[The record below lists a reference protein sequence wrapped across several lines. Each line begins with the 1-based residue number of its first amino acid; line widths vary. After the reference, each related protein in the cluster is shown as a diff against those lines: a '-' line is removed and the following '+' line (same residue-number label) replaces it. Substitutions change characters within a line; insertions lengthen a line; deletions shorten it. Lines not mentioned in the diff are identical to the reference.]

1 MYLNKITLD
10 NFRTFYGKHNI
21 EFSINKAQPVTILVG
36 ENGAG
41 KTTLLNGV
49 YWAFTGGFTK
59 QFQSSESVINKYARE
74 EGVKYCSVEV
84 TFTNDETRYLLKRI
98 YVNGLS
104 DSDIALSEYDSTGV
118 LTAIN
123 REMAEII
130 IEKLIPKKLA
140 SWFFFDGEAIGHL
153 HLNGDIKFR
162 DDLRQTF
169 GFSSL
174 DRLIKTLSE
183 LDRDYRKEESRLIQ
197 NEELAAITAR
207 IESLEE
213 EQCVKED
220 QLEKI
225 KQTIYRSEKNLTD
238 LEQRL
243 SKYAQAEPIQNRKEI
258 AVRKLKDAKLRR
270 EQRQKYRNEY
280 FIYNVPKVLLKNEL
294 EKLIIN
300 LNQKEED
307 QTLPEP
313 FGTKLI
319 EDIKF
324 LKKCICGT
332 SVLPGSIEEINLNK
346 MNEKASTS
354 HLMQKIFSF
363 RSEIG
368 EYQKQAIDFD
378 KNISLHNDEIGK
390 CEGEIAEQEQ
400 VIRNADQDISE
411 INDQEVKKIKAEIND
426 EDATI
431 KNAYT
436 EHGSVK
442 NQFDNDKKRLSELK
456 LKQEKILSEQIRSS
470 HLRQER
476 EKVARLYNYVSNEF
490 QRQEQ
495 EVLNALNKEVSG
507 VLESYLTKNFT
518 AAVEP
523 STYAVK
529 VFDIDKRQVT
539 LSSGES
545 NLLKFAV
552 IAAIVG
558 MAGKRTKISNVN
570 WISEPIIAPLIFD
583 APFSV
588 LDKEYRTGVTKNLS
602 ELASQLIL
610 MFDGDKWNDELAD
623 ILNAKIGKAYV
634 LVSKAKGAEK
644 LISKNIEIFGKF
656 FKLNEYGERDETN
669 VKEVLL

>member
-1 MYLNKITLD
+1 MYLNTLTLD
-10 NFRTFYGKHNI
+10 NFRTFYGKHSIN
-21 EFSINKAQPVTILVG
+21 FSVNKAQPVTILIG

-41 KTTLLNGV
+41 KTTVLNAV

-59 QFQSSESVINKYARE
+59 QFQTSESVINKYARE
-74 EGVKYCSVEV
+74 DGAKSCSVEV
-84 TFTNDETRYLLKRI
+84 TFTNDNTCYLLKRI
-98 YVNGLS
+98 YSNGL
-104 DSDIALSEYDSTGV
+104 DGSDIALAEYDSAGA
-118 LTAIN
+118 LTPIN
-123 REMAEII
+123 REMAIII
-130 IEKLIPKKLA
+130 IEKLIPKRLA
-140 SWFFFDGEAIGHL
+140 SWFFFDGEAIEHL
-153 HLNGDIKFR
+153 HLNGDTKFR

-174 DRLIKTLSE
+174 DRLMKTLSE
-183 LDRDYRKEESRLIQ
+183 LDRDYRKEEGRLIQ
-197 NEELAAITAR
+197 NEELAFITSQL
-207 IESLEE
+207 ESYE
-213 EQCVKED
+213 ED
-220 QLEKI
+220 QYEREARVEKL
-225 KQTIYRSEKNLTD
+225 KQTINRAEKNKHD

-243 SKYAQAEPIQNRKEI
+243 SKYAQAEPIQTRREI
-258 AVRKLKDAKLRR
+258 AVRKLKDAKIRR
-270 EQRQKYRNEY
+270 DQKQKYRNEF

-294 EKLIIN
+294 EKLIIS

-332 SVLPGSIEEINLNK
+332 AVLPGSLEEKNLNK

-354 HLMQKIFSF
+354 QLMQKIFSF

-368 EYQKQAIDFD
+368 EYQKQAFDFEN
-378 KNISLHNDEIGK
+378 KISLHNDEIGK
-390 CEGEIAEQEQ
+390 CEAEIAEQEQ
-400 VIRNADQDISE
+400 VIRHADQDISE
-411 INDQEVKKIKAEIND
+411 INDQEVKRIKAEINQ

-431 KNAYT
+431 RNA
-436 EHGSVK
+436 ENERGSVK
-442 NQFDNDKKRLSELK
+442 ALFDLDKKRIAELK
-456 LKQEKILSEQIRSS
+456 LRQEVILSQQNRSS
-470 HLRQER
+470 HLREER
-476 EKVARLYNYVSNEF
+476 EKVALIYDYVSDEF
-490 QRQEQ
+490 QRQER

-507 VLESYLTKNFT
+507 VLVSYLTKNFT

-523 STYAVK
+523 ATYAVK
-529 VFDIDKRQVT
+529 VFDVDKRQVT
-539 LSSGES
+539 LSTGES

-558 MAGKRTKISNVN
+558 MAGKRTTISQVD

-610 MFDGDKWNDELAD
+610 MFDSDKWNDELSD
-623 ILNAKIGKAYV
+623 ILNPKIGKAYV
-634 LVSKAKGAEK
+634 LVSKAKGSK
-644 LISKNIEIFGKF
+644 KSISKNIEIRGKF
-656 FKLNEYGERDETN
+656 FSLNEYGDRDETS
-669 VKEVLL
+669 VKEISL